1 MLNLNDRKMEK
12 VDLYNIYLNME
23 QEDIILSFKGDIS
36 KDLLSSVYQIVEA
49 RMESDNEDPKR
60 KKKLFQVLVEC
71 LQNLYNHMESF
82 QAGIGEGASDHTGSA
97 IFMVGRNKVGGYRI
111 ATGNYVLNSNAD
123 ALKDRIDKI
132 NAMTPAELKAYY
144 LERLGAT
151 ELSEKGGAGLGI
163 IEIARKSGNTMDY
176 NFQRTSDKYSF
187 FTLTVK
193 IN

>member
-1 MLNLNDRKMEK
+1 MEK

-82 QAGIGEGASDHTGSA
+82 QVGMGDGATDHTGSA
-97 IFMVGRNKVGGYRI
+97 IFMVGRTKDGGYRI

-144 LERLGAT
+144 LERLGAS

-176 NFQRTSDKYSF
+176 NFQKTSDKYSF